1 MPDMPGMPGMEAAP
15 AWTAVHAGIVFLM
28 WTAMM
33 VAMMLPGAIPAIAAR
48 GGVFTAG
55 YFGAWTIFA
64 GGATLLQWGLERA
77 GALSAASALTSAPLA
92 AIVIAAVGI
101 YQLGPLKSACLR
113 RCRMEAQPQDA
124 RESARA
130 KLVLGMRHGA
140 LCVGCCWAL
149 MLLLFV
155 GGVMNVVWI
164 GALTLLV
171 LAEKTLPRSI
181 VLARAA
187 GVALIVFATVAHVSA
202 AA

>member
-1 MPDMPGMPGMEAAP
+1 MPDMPGMPGMEVSS
-15 AWTAVHAGIVFLM
+15 AWTAGHAGIIFAM

-33 VAMMLPGAIPAIAAR
+33 IAMMLPGALPAIVAR
-48 GGVFTAG
+48 GGLFAAG

-64 GGATLLQWGLERA
+64 GGATVLQWGLEHA

-92 AIVIAAVGI
+92 AVVIAGVGI
-101 YQLGPLKSACLR
+101 YELSPLKNACLR
-113 RCRMEAQPQDA
+113 HCRSGTRAH
-124 RESARA
+124 ESGGGLRTA
-130 KLVLGMRHGA
+130 LVRGLRHGA
-140 LCVGCCWAL
+140 YCVGCCWAL

-155 GGVMNVVWI
+155 GGVMNVVWMA
-164 GALTLLV
+164 ALTLFV

-187 GVALIVFATVAHVSA
+187 GVALILFAAVARVSA